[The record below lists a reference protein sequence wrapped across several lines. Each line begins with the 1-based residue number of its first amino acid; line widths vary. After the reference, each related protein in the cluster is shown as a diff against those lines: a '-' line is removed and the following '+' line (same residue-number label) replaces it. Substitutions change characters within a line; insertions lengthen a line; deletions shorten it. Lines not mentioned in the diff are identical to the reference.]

1 MTTAY
6 PYISTPA
13 LILHSSTDWTVRYF
27 TVLFTVY
34 CVLCTAPARY
44 CYEDTPEFWARWRA
58 ELAGVARE
66 ITAASPDQ
74 FGVWLLNCAFH
85 GAVWYR

>member
-1 MTTAY
+1 M
-6 PYISTPA
+6 
-13 LILHSSTDWTVRYF
+13 
-27 TVLFTVY
+27 Y
-34 CVLCTAPARY
+34 CVLYCTAPARY

-85 GAVWYR
+85 GAVWYRWTHGDIWA

>member
-1 MTTAY
+1 M
-6 PYISTPA
+6 
-13 LILHSSTDWTVRYF
+13 
-27 TVLFTVY
+27 
-34 CVLCTAPARY
+34 CTAPARY